1 MANLSQKYAQALF
14 DVAEQH
20 GSLEG
25 VKADFYEVTE
35 AAASV
40 GNFIEFMDN
49 PKITREKRTAA
60 VEAAFG
66 QSDRLLLNLLRILSD
81 KKHMSLLEEIY
92 GEFLSLYDEAHN
104 QARVTVESVY
114 KLSAEELDQLGQ
126 VFIDKTGYEKLLITN
141 EINEELIGGVR
152 VLIGSKVYDGSLR
165 NQLDNLRNNF
175 KEHTNS

>member
-1 MANLSQKYAQALF
+1 MANISKKYASALF
-14 DVAEQH
+14 DVAVQH
-20 GSLEG
+20 DNLEN
-25 VKADFYEVTE
+25 VKADFFEVTE

-40 GNFIEFMDN
+40 ENFIEFMDN
-49 PKITREKRTAA
+49 PKITRDKRTA
-60 VEAAFG
+60 VVKTVFG

-92 GEFLSLYDEAHN
+92 SEFLSLYDESHN

-126 VFIDKTGYEKLLITN
+126 IFIDKTGYEKLLITN

-152 VLIGSKVYDGSLR
+152 VLLGSKVYDGSVQ
-165 NQLDNLRNNF
+165 NQLNSIRNKF
-175 KEHTNS
+175 KEHANS

>member
-1 MANLSQKYAQALF
+1 MANLSQKYAGALY
-14 DVAEQH
+14 DVAVKH
-20 GSLEG
+20 DSLES
-25 VKADFYEVTE
+25 VKADFFEVTE
-35 AAASV
+35 AAVSV
-40 GNFIEFMDN
+40 ENFIEFMDN
-49 PKITREKRTAA
+49 PKITREQRKTA

-66 QSDRLLLNLLRILSD
+66 KSNRLLLNLLFILSD
-81 KKHMSLLEEIY
+81 KKHMSIVEEIY
-92 GEFLSLYDEAHN
+92 SEFLSLYDEGHN

-152 VLIGSKVYDGSLR
+152 VLLGSKVYDGSVR
-165 NQLDNLRNNF
+165 NQLDGIRNNF

>member
-20 GSLEG
+20 GSLES
-25 VKADFYEVTE
+25 VKSDFYEVTE
-35 AAASV
+35 AAVSV

-92 GEFLSLYDEAHN
+92 SEFLSLYDEAHN
-104 QARVTVESVY
+104 QTRVTVESVY

-152 VLIGSKVYDGSLR
+152 VLLGSKVYDGSLR
-165 NQLDNLRNNF
+165 NQLDSLRNNF